1 MSIIQ
6 EALRKAEEH
15 IKDMEQAEARPPES
29 KMEGPEK
36 AAAQQAVAP
45 AVNKATKA
53 KQDTKTVAML
63 LVLLVLAAVFAAS
76 QFFPRKAAAPKQA
89 AGQEAAGKEE
99 AAPASLPK
107 EAPAAP
113 VKAQEFPTLQSVLF
127 KQPEEKKPA
136 SPEFVLNG
144 IMYLEGSPRAIVNDV
159 MVEPGDTVNGA
170 KVVKI
175 DRQDVVLLY
184 NGSEIV
190 LKLK

>member
-1 MSIIQ
+1 
-6 EALRKAEEH
+6 
-15 IKDMEQAEARPPES
+15 
-29 KMEGPEK
+29 
-36 AAAQQAVAP
+36 
-45 AVNKATKA
+45 
-53 KQDTKTVAML
+53 
-63 LVLLVLAAVFAAS
+63 
-76 QFFPRKAAAPKQA
+76 
-89 AGQEAAGKEE
+89 
-99 AAPASLPK
+99 
-107 EAPAAP
+107 
-113 VKAQEFPTLQSVLF
+113 VLF